1 VALTDPVENGG
12 HAQSLASDDPGR
24 QGIQSVETAMR
35 VLVALESGGG
45 ALSLSAIAQASGMQ
59 PSKVHRYLVSLGRVG
74 LTSQD
79 PASGLY
85 DFGASLRRLGAEA
98 LRRTNEVAVAGGH
111 AAKLRDR
118 TGHSVNLAVW
128 GDRGPIIVS
137 WAYGTRPLPLTV
149 RVGATLPLLASSV
162 GQVFLAHLPESL
174 TGEVLGEELRS
185 NEGGW
190 TGEHHLRRGARVRG
204 QRSAAARDF
213 RGTPGECRHPR
224 PSGRSDRRAAQRG
237 GRRVARVG
245 VLAVGIVTD
254 RRLRAGVEDRGL
266 LAVMPRRPRL
276 GKRVASG

>member
-190 TGEHHLRRGARVRG
+190 TGERLAAVRNEIRERGHVVTHSGVIPGIISVAAPVFAANDPLPLAISVVLPESAGTPDHLAEVTAELHNAV
-204 QRSAAARDF
+204 AAASH
-213 RGTPGECRHPR
+213 E
-224 PSGRSDRRAAQRG
+224 
-237 GRRVARVG
+237 
-245 VLAVGIVTD
+245 
-254 RRLRAGVEDRGL
+254 
-266 LAVMPRRPRL
+266 L
-276 GKRVASG
+276 GYLP